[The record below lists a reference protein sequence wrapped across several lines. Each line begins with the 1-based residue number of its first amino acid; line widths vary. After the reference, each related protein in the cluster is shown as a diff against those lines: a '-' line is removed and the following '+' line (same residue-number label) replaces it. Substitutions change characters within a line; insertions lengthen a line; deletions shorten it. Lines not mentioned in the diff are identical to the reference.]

1 MKHMLTQNKLQSL
14 FFQNIFWSTVNLSN
28 ECLAMS
34 VGVRRELIYQWHT
47 HKKKKEIK
55 RRAESLFARLFQRF
69 NTDDQNPLWSTRVE
83 IETPVRG
90 HLTRDVASSPAFAPL
105 LTCGRRSYGCKL
117 LSADAWLSQPVWD
130 RRKTLRRLLRLRLH
144 TVISSGPLYL
154 TSLCP
159 WRDLA
164 GPKAILLPRLSVVWH
179 LNPGAL
185 CA

>member
-1 MKHMLTQNKLQSL
+1 MPCA
-14 FFQNIFWSTVNLSN
+14 
-28 ECLAMS
+28 ECR
-34 VGVRRELIYQWHT
+34 VRRELIYQWHT
-47 HKKKKEIK
+47 HKKKKKRKKWKEELKAFLHDYFSASIRMIK
-55 RRAESLFARLFQRF
+55 THSDLPGWKSRPCEGTPDGGRGIV
-69 NTDDQNPLWSTRVE
+69 ST
-83 IETPVRG
+83 
-90 HLTRDVASSPAFAPL
+90 FAPL
-105 LTCGRRSYGCKL
+105 LTCGRRRYGCKP

-144 TVISSGPLYL
+144 TAISSGPLYL

>member
-1 MKHMLTQNKLQSL
+1 MKHCQLVKWMPCAECRCQERAHLSVTHPQKKKKRNEKKSWKPFCTIILALQYG
-14 FFQNIFWSTVNLSN
+14 WSKPT
-28 ECLAMS
+28 
-34 VGVRRELIYQWHT
+34 LIYQGGNRDPCEGT
-47 HKKKKEIK
+47 PDGGRGIV
-55 RRAESLFARLFQRF
+55 
-69 NTDDQNPLWSTRVE
+69 ST
-83 IETPVRG
+83 
-90 HLTRDVASSPAFAPL
+90 FAPL
-105 LTCGRRSYGCKL
+105 LTCGRRSYGCKP

-130 RRKTLRRLLRLRLH
+130 RLKTLRRLLRLRLH
-144 TVISSGPLYL
+144 TAISSGPLYL